1 MSQKLLVVDDDLE
14 ILQMLYDALSD
25 EGYLVYRAQNSSEAI
40 KQLKQHPDLIILDVM
55 MPGQNGFELC
65 KAIRDSVTCPI
76 LFLTAKVLESDLIEG
91 LAIGGDDYIKKPFS
105 LRELKARITAHLRQ
119 VNRRSEVEPSY
130 LMFQDIKIN
139 LKSKEILY
147 KEELISFTKREYKII
162 ELLALNRNQVFSKEK
177 IYEKIWGLE
186 AEGDSQTIA
195 EHVKKIRAKFLKVDQ
210 HFNYLKTVWEIGYKW
225 SEDQE
230 GKF

>member
-1 MSQKLLVVDDDLE
+1 
-14 ILQMLYDALSD
+14 
-25 EGYLVYRAQNSSEAI
+25 
-40 KQLKQHPDLIILDVM
+40 M

-105 LRELKARITAHLRQ
+105 LRELKARIAAHLRQ
-119 VNRRSEVEPSY
+119 VNRRSEVEPCY
-130 LMFQDIKIN
+130 LMFQDLKIN

-147 KEELISFTKREYKII
+147 KEESISFTKREYEII
-162 ELLALNRNQVFSKEK
+162 ELLALNRNQVFSKEQ
-177 IYEKIWGLE
+177 IYEKVWGLE

-210 HFNYLKTVWEIGYKW
+210 HFNYLKTVWGIGYKW
-225 SEDQE
+225 SEENE

>member
-1 MSQKLLVVDDDLE
+1 
-14 ILQMLYDALSD
+14 
-25 EGYLVYRAQNSSEAI
+25 
-40 KQLKQHPDLIILDVM
+40 
-55 MPGQNGFELC
+55 
-65 KAIRDSVTCPI
+65 
-76 LFLTAKVLESDLIEG
+76 
-91 LAIGGDDYIKKPFS
+91 
-105 LRELKARITAHLRQ
+105 
-119 VNRRSEVEPSY
+119 
-130 LMFQDIKIN
+130 
-139 LKSKEILY
+139 
-147 KEELISFTKREYKII
+147 ELISFTKREYEII

-210 HFNYLKTVWEIGYKW
+210 HFNYLKTVWGIGYKW